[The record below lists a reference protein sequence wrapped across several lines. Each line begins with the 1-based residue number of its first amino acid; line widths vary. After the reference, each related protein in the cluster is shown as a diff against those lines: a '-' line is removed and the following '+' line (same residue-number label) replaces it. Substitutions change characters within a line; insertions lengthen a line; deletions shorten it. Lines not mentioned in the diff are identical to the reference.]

1 MYTIE
6 ELIGDIPIDIPDYAR
21 QCILVLQNQLAEYDY
36 IGVKIAMGVA
46 TKEEYAEIIAYTETL
61 RKKIR
66 DLEHPTEENNQ
77 TPDSGEG
84 TE

>member
-6 ELIGDIPIDIPDYAR
+6 ELIGDIPKDIPDYEW

-46 TKEEYAEIIAYTETL
+46 NKDEYAKEIAYTETL

-66 DLEHPTEENNQ
+66 ELERHMPENVQ
-77 TPDSGEG
+77 TSDSGEV
-84 TE
+84 

>member
-6 ELIGDIPIDIPDYAR
+6 ELIGDIPIDIHDYAR

-61 RKKIR
+61 RQKIR
-66 DLEHPTEENNQ
+66 ELEPPTQENNQ
-77 TPDSGEG
+77 TPDGGEV